1 MEKEARR
8 VAKTDERQ
16 DRADEEADEDDGVEE
31 EEERRCPERSRRK
44 VKI

>member
-16 DRADEEADEDDGVEE
+16 DRADEEADEDDGAE
-31 EEERRCPERSRRK
+31 EEERRCPERSQRK